1 MESFRVIGIYS
12 VRQQQQRKH
21 TQRVDVNNCVLPTC
35 MTVALARQFC
45 CRIDRGSHR
54 KIDND
59 LSMCFRC
66 VVYDAKFRFRAWPEV
81 HRAPI
86 HSCKIR
92 FSGGGE
98 RDRERDEDAREVV
111 DELFHHF
118 FSTYS
123 SYYFFFFFFFVKR
136 TIRAMDQT
144 QTFSNNPNLLLL
156 AESFFS
162 FFDADDRTSHCQSIS
177 PTLTQQTQH
186 RLQAVTKIR

>member
-1 MESFRVIGIYS
+1 LSDWYLQCVWDNNNVNTHKEWMLIIVCFLLAWLSRWRANFVVGLIEAVTEKLITTCQCVS
-12 VRQQQQRKH
+12 VVLCMMQNFVSEPGRKC
-21 TQRVDVNNCVLPTC
+21 TVLPHIH
-35 MTVALARQFC
+35 AKS
-45 CRIDRGSHR
+45 D
-54 KIDND
+54 
-59 LSMCFRC
+59 FR
-66 VVYDAKFRFRAWPEV
+66 E
-81 HRAPI
+81 
-86 HSCKIR
+86 
-92 FSGGGE
+92 E
-98 RDRERDEDAREVV
+98 REIYREWDEDAREVV

-186 RLQAVTKIR
+186 R